1 MVRLDSAVIV
11 GLLCLGAAAEAR
23 AQEEPLPEQAEHVE
37 PPDAAGSE
45 VDEARE
51 LFLRGVE
58 LSEQERWGEALEL
71 FRRSRA
77 ITDRPSTT
85 FNIAVA
91 LLRLGRPTEGLTALR
106 DYLRIAGP
114 EDEARRAEAQELL
127 ELALSSVAELTLEV
141 EPPFAEVRVDGALQ
155 AGDTRERVL
164 TLDPGAHTVRVS
176 AERHEPEAFEVSLL
190 TAERASRH
198 VTLQRLPDPIVRPVT
213 PEPPPE
219 PALLE
224 QPWLWIVAGV
234 IVVGAGVGIG
244 VALASGTEDPYPG
257 TTGVV
262 LQGLR

>member
-1 MVRLDSAVIV
+1 MVSARATIALVMV
-11 GLLCLGAAAEAR
+11 LSSTEGAR
-23 AQEEPLPEQAEHVE
+23 AQEAMDAGSATPETPEQN
-37 PPDAAGSE
+37 
-45 VDEARE
+45 EARE
-51 LFLRGVE
+51 LFSRGVE

-77 ITDRPSTT
+77 ITERPSTT

-91 LLRLGRPTEGLTALR
+91 LLRLGRPTEALTALR

-114 EDEARRAEAQELL
+114 EEEARRAEAQELL
-127 ELALSSVAELTLEV
+127 ELALSSVAELTLTID
-141 EPPFAEVRVDGALQ
+141 PPFAEVRVDGELQ

-164 TLDPGAHTVRVS
+164 TLDPGTHNVRVS
-176 AERHEPEAFEVSLL
+176 ADRYEADSFEVSLL
-190 TAERASRH
+190 TAERVARE
-198 VTLQRLPDPIVRPVT
+198 VTLDPVPDPIASPAPPPR
-213 PEPPPE
+213 PPPE
-219 PALLE
+219 RSLLE